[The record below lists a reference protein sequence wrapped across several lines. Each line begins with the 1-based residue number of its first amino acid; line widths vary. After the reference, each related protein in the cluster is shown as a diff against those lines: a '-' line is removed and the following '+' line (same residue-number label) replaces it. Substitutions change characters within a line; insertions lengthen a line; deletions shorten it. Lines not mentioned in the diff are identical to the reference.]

1 MIQNF
6 AITWLKRLRPR
17 RAVFREASA
26 KARGEMAGS
35 PTRQPRWGARGAPPP
50 VKKRLRPHRAAD
62 MEIRGEVSAKARA
75 GGGAPAPVR
84 KSWRGTDRRESRS
97 ACGHASG
104 RKREA
109 RRAREAS
116 ASGGGAPRESKECS
130 NTRALTYASKA

>member
-50 VKKRLRPHRAAD
+50 VKKRLRPCRAED
-62 MEIRGEVSAKARA
+62 MRIRGEASGIARG
-75 GGGAPAPVR
+75 GGGAPP
-84 KSWRGTDRRESRS
+84 RGK
-97 ACGHASG
+97 
-104 RKREA
+104 KRLGP
-109 RRAREAS
+109 AREERMFEHKS
-116 ASGGGAPRESKECS
+116 VYGRVESGSK
-130 NTRALTYASKA
+130 K